1 MRTGNAAEL
10 VHIFHDIFAAR
21 FDVCEEGCAVGH
33 ALEVVDVQ
41 LDADGMSHGDEV
53 QHGVG

>member
-1 MRTGNAAEL
+1 MRTGNAPEL

-21 FDVCEEGCAVGH
+21 FDVCEEGRAVGH

-41 LDADGMSHGDEV
+41 LDADGVGHGDEV
-53 QHGVG
+53 EDGVG